1 MKTAT
6 RFMHSA
12 MALAIAMLFI
22 QCKNNTGQ
30 TAQTTETPAKSNVTS
45 SNRLPIAYVNL
56 DSLLVKYD
64 YAKELNE
71 KLIRRQENAR
81 ASFNEKARELD
92 KEGAEFQRKYQNNAF
107 LSQERLEQEQ
117 QRLLKKQQD
126 LQTLGQRLES
136 ENMQE
141 QVKMQMQMADSIN
154 YFIKEYKKKKKYEVI
169 LNNTSTLYID
179 PSYDITNEVVDML
192 NKRYHAK
199 K

>member
-12 MALAIAMLFI
+12 MALAVAMLLV
-22 QCKNNTGQ
+22 QCKNNEQ
-30 TAQTTETPAKSNVTS
+30 APKAPETPAKSDVTS

-56 DSLLVKYD
+56 DSLLQKYD

-81 ASFNEKARELD
+81 ASFNEKARELE
-92 KEGAEFQRKYQNNAF
+92 KEGNEFQRKYQNNAF

-141 QVKMQMQMADSIN
+141 QVKMQMQMTDSIN
-154 YFIKEYKKKKKYEVI
+154 NFIKEFNKTKKYEVI
-169 LNNTSTLYID
+169 LNNASTLYID
-179 PSYDITNEVVDML
+179 PSYDITNEVVDIL
-192 NKRYHAK
+192 NRRYHAK

>member
-1 MKTAT
+1 M
-6 RFMHSA
+6 
-12 MALAIAMLFI
+12 
-22 QCKNNTGQ
+22 
-30 TAQTTETPAKSNVTS
+30 
-45 SNRLPIAYVNL
+45 
-56 DSLLVKYD
+56 KYD

-71 KLIRRQENAR
+71 KLLRRQENAR

-154 YFIKEYKKKKKYEVI
+154 NFIKEYNKNKKYEVI